1 MRWFVILLVF
11 LLFALQTRLWVGEGS
26 LAHKSELNREL
37 AAQKVENKR
46 LRQRNELLARDVQS
60 LKTNLDA
67 IEEKARQDL
76 GMIKQNEVFY
86 FVTDDAAPIKDQM
99 ITSEVSP

>member
-46 LRQRNELLARDVQS
+46 
-60 LKTNLDA
+60 
-67 IEEKARQDL
+67 
-76 GMIKQNEVFY
+76 
-86 FVTDDAAPIKDQM
+86 
-99 ITSEVSP
+99 